1 MQSLDHTCR
10 EILEFIDHHDHF
22 LITAHMNADGDAYAS
37 CLAMG
42 YYLNQRDKQFR
53 IVLNDERP
61 EEKYQFLW
69 GWHYVEQFSS
79 SENYQ
84 FQAALVLDVPSLKRI
99 GEPAALL
106 PSRDHCVKIDHHPYE
121 DDFAALQL
129 VDVQA
134 SSTSQLVYEV
144 LSRSDMEWTLDIATL
159 IFTGIMYDTGRF
171 SFSNTRARDFEIAAH
186 LVPFGIRPHDV
197 ANRVFFS
204 HSFASMKVIGY
215 GLANL
220 ESHLNGKLAIIF
232 IPHEVLQQNP
242 EAEIEELANY
252 SVALQGVEVGLF
264 IREPKPGFFKVSFR
278 SKGRANVNR
287 VARAFGG
294 GGHEHAAGCRLESTY
309 PELKKQLIEEVAREL
324 QRLAIPVE

>member
-1 MQSLDHTCR
+1 MQTLEQVCQ
-10 EILEFIDHHDHF
+10 EILQFIDQHDQF

-42 YYLNQRDKQFR
+42 YYLHQQGKQFR

-61 EEKYQFLW
+61 EDKYQFLW
-69 GWHYVEQFSS
+69 GWQFIEQFSP
-79 SENYQ
+79 SESYQ

-99 GEPAALL
+99 GEPANLL
-106 PSRDHCVKIDHHPYE
+106 PPKEHCVKIDHHPYE

-129 VDVQA
+129 VDVAA

-144 LSRSDMEWTLDIATL
+144 LSRSDLQWNLDIATL

-186 LVPFGIRPHDV
+186 LVPFGIRPHDI
-197 ANRVFFS
+197 ANQVFFS

-232 IPHEVLQQNP
+232 IPYHVLQQNP

-252 SVALQGVEVGLF
+252 SVALRGVEVGLF

-294 GGHEHAAGCRLESTY
+294 GGHEHAAGCRLETTY
-309 PELKKQLIEEVAREL
+309 PQLKQQLIKEVAREL
-324 QRLAIPVE
+324 QRLAIPVN